1 MKMNIHLSKM
11 EKRLKTPADQRK
23 PLGKEQEPNNA
34 WTEAHELYLKLR
46 EENANIAASVVHGIR
61 SVTGDARRASYV
73 RDSARLTTLIKCY
86 DVDFNKYEQDLEAVY
101 ATHNDKRGGSTTPE
115 DHLLVLNVYS
125 QYQDIFTVF
134 DEISTKT
141 VKDLF
146 EEIAYV
152 DLKDKEYHDNLA
164 QLASLA
170 DPSVISDVIAKEV
183 VANEQ

>member
-1 MKMNIHLSKM
+1 MHLSKM

-46 EENANIAASVVHGIR
+46 EENANIAASVVQGIR
-61 SVTGDARRASYV
+61 SVTGDARRSSYV

-86 DVDFNKYEQDLEAVY
+86 DVDFVKYENDLETVY
-101 ATHNDKRGGSTTPE
+101 ATHSDRRGGSTTPE
-115 DHLLVLNVYS
+115 DHIFVLNVYS

-134 DEISTKT
+134 DEISSKT

-152 DLKDKEYHDNLA
+152 DLKDKEYHDNIS
-164 QLASLA
+164 QLAALS
-170 DPSVISDVIAKEV
+170 DPSVVSDVVAKEV
-183 VANEQ
+183 ITNEQ